1 MASKDQTKKSAST
14 RPDSRRGATKSQIR
28 AERRQRSQ
36 SRKKRR
42 RTFYLAGGSVLAVV
56 FILSLTL
63 APALGG
69 GHGGGS
75 GGSNAHTGGDGNINT
90 GGPVPIDA
98 DNGNQHI
105 TPGVAGTGYTT
116 RPATSGPHWFSADT
130 PAGASPA
137 RWGIYND
144 PLPDE
149 VLIHNLE
156 HGGIGIHYDCPSG
169 CDELVNQL
177 EDLIPRNRAQFI
189 MSPYSGMES
198 QIAITSWR
206 HHLFLGE
213 FNEEQI
219 LDFIDAYQDR
229 APESIPGNSF

>member
-1 MASKDQTKKSAST
+1 M
-14 RPDSRRGATKSQIR
+14 TKSQIR
-28 AERRQRSQ
+28 AERRQRSH

-42 RTFYLAGGSVLAVV
+42 RTFYLVGGSALALV

-69 GHGGGS
+69 GNGGGNA
-75 GGSNAHTGGDGNINT
+75 GNNAHTGGDGNINT
-90 GGPVPIDA
+90 GGPVPIDD
-98 DNGNQHI
+98 DNGAQHI
-105 TPGVAGTGYTT
+105 AAGVAGTGYTT
-116 RPATSGPHWFSADT
+116 RPATSGPHWFEADT
-130 PAGASPA
+130 PAGVPAPA
-137 RWGIYND
+137 RWGVYSD

-149 VLIHNLE
+149 VLVHNLE
-156 HGGIGIHYDCPSG
+156 HGGIGIHYDCPNG
-169 CDELVNQL
+169 CEDLVNQL
-177 EDLIPRNRAQFI
+177 DDLLPRNKAQFI

-206 HHLFLGE
+206 HHLFLDE
-213 FNEEQI
+213 FDEEQI